1 MKKNHFIARKG
12 LFSLAIAAV
21 GTMFFGSCAVDGFD
35 DKEMFDDG
43 VSGVKLE
50 SPELS
55 TKTVAASDGS
65 DKLQVSWKVVYGAGG
80 YECKAYNV
88 DDPDNPVEVA
98 NDTIDG
104 TSFQFKIAEDTNYK
118 IAVRTLGNK
127 AKNNTEADE
136 ATELAYSTL
145 VPAMTIPN
153 GSDISE
159 FISANLK
166 ESDKEQAFELEAGG
180 TYTCSNSSK

>member
-12 LFSLAIAAV
+12 LFSLALAAV
-21 GTMFFGSCAVDGFD
+21 GAMFLGSCAVDGFD
-35 DKEMFDDG
+35 DKEKFDDG

-55 TKTVAASDGS
+55 TKTVTASDGS

-88 DDPDNPVEVA
+88 DNPDNPEEVA
-98 NDTIDG
+98 SDTIDG

-118 IAVRTLGNK
+118 IEVRTLGNE
-127 AKNNTEADE
+127 AKNNTEADK
-136 ATELAYSTL
+136 ATVLSYSTL
-145 VPAMTIPN
+145 VPATTSLILLQKSCRIQTMSRLSSWKQVVLIPAITQL
-153 GSDISE
+153 ISR
-159 FISANLK
+159 A
-166 ESDKEQAFELEAGG
+166 
-180 TYTCSNSSK
+180 TR